1 MSKGQVNLVLVV
13 LGALLLSV
21 TLFRFE
27 AFQLHNVLIHVFVIL
42 VCSGFLLIAFGLSK
56 LIGFK
61 GFYGVVVLVLFEI
74 GLAVVFQTIGTMQ
87 IRRTPQKLRQFL
99 SMVYGRGFMS
109 SVQFDKSVSYFDP
122 RLQYLFKPGIHD
134 FNNLEFNSVLN
145 INSGGFRDDE
155 GSLDNPKALFLGD
168 SYTMGWGVGEEE
180 SFVNLF
186 EKEMNVSV
194 LNTGISSYGTAR
206 ERILMD
212 RLRLD
217 SCKVV
222 FIQYCSNDL
231 VENYMFSRN
240 GGQLASEKDLKEGYE
255 LYARMNILLKNYYP
269 FKHVYW
275 LLKGTMMHTGFAAWL
290 ESIQNAGKAGA
301 EPAGQAETE
310 SAGNDHGV
318 YLEKVLH
325 SIRERYNGEIVL
337 YYLDSAFPEEISGQ
351 LEKVA
356 SAPGLNIHW
365 LDMSKA
371 GLQETDYF
379 LIDPH
384 INARGHRKVAETL
397 ISFIKDRGISSRL
410 N

>member
-1 MSKGQVNLVLVV
+1 MSKGQVNLVLVA

-27 AFQLHNVLIHVFVIL
+27 AFQLHNVLIHIFVIL
-42 VCSGFLLIAFGLSK
+42 VSSGLLLIAFGLPK
-56 LIGFK
+56 LLGFK

-74 GLAVVFQTIGTMQ
+74 GLAVAFQTIGTMQ
-87 IRRTPQKLRQFL
+87 IRRTPPKLRQFL

-122 RLQYLFKPGIHD
+122 RLQYLFKPGVHD
-134 FNNLEFNSVLN
+134 FNNLEFKSVLN

-168 SYTMGWGVGEEE
+168 SYTMGWGVGEGE
-180 SFVNLF
+180 SFVSLF
-186 EKEMNVSV
+186 EKEMNVPV

-275 LLKGTMMHTGFAAWL
+275 LLKGTMMYTGFAAWL
-290 ESIQNAGKAGA
+290 ERMQNAGKAEA
-301 EPAGQAETE
+301 EF
-310 SAGNDHGV
+310 SGNDHGM

-337 YYLDSAFPEEISGQ
+337 YYLDSAFPEEVSGQ

-371 GLQETDYF
+371 GLEETDYF

-384 INARGHRKVAETL
+384 FNARGHRKVAETL
-397 ISFIKDRGISSRL
+397 ISFIKDSGISSRL